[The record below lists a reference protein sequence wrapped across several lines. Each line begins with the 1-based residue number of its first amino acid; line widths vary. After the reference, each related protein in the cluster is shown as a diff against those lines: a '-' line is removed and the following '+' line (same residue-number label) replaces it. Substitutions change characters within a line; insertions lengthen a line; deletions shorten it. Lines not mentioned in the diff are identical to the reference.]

1 MRLQIF
7 SDIHFDVVDGFE
19 PRLAPGVDAVIVA
32 GDLCE
37 GIDRGIRWL
46 RAHLGLEVAIVLVAG
61 NHEYFARVR
70 SEERA
75 AGAAAAR
82 EHGVTLLD
90 DDEVVIG
97 GVRFIGATLWAD
109 YELYGAERRDEM
121 MAIARR
127 RMMDH
132 RRILEAPGRF
142 ITPEESLALHQASR
156 AWIAERLAA
165 PHDGT
170 TIVVTH
176 HGPHPLSLA
185 DQYRE
190 DLLSAAFISDLSPL
204 IERHAPALWVHGH
217 THVGLDY
224 QVGPTRI
231 VCNPR
236 GYGSENP
243 AFDPAL
249 VIDV

>member
-7 SDIHFDVVDGFE
+7 SDIHLDVVDNFE
-19 PRLAPGVDAVIVA
+19 PRLAPGVDVVVVP

-37 GIDRGIRWL
+37 GLDRGMRWL
-46 RAHLGLEVAIVLVAG
+46 RSHLGREVAIVLVAG
-61 NHEYFARVR
+61 NHEYFARLR

-75 AGAAAAR
+75 AGAASAR
-82 EHGVTLLD
+82 EHGVAFLD
-90 DDEVVIG
+90 SDELVLG
-97 GVRFIGATLWAD
+97 SVRFLGATLWSD
-109 YELYGAERRDEM
+109 YGLYGADRRDEM

-132 RRILEAPGRF
+132 RRIFEAPGRF
-142 ITPEESLALHQASR
+142 ITPEEQLALHHAAR
-156 AWIAERLAA
+156 TWIADRLAA
-165 PHDGT
+165 DHAGP

-185 DQYRE
+185 NRYRE

-204 IERHAPALWVHGH
+204 IEQHTPALWVHGH

-224 QVGPTRI
+224 RVGPTRI

-243 AFDPAL
+243 AFNPAL